1 MAAQAYPISPV
12 KSEEE
17 EIKALYKTL
26 LHPDK
31 AEIIGPDGT
40 RHAIPASVYKVLLSV
55 VSKMQE
61 GKTIALLP
69 IMEELTTQAAANF
82 LGVSRQY
89 LVRLLEENKIPFH
102 RTGTHRRIYFK
113 DVLEFRKKRDS
124 ERQKAIRNLARKE
137 LNEGTYDE
145 FVVPDEE

>member
-1 MAAQAYPISPV
+1 M
-12 KSEEE
+12 
-17 EIKALYKTL
+17 TL
-26 LHPDK
+26 MKGLTL
-31 AEIIGPDGT
+31 IG
-40 RHAIPASVYKVLLSV
+40 
-55 VSKMQE
+55 
-61 GKTIALLP
+61 

-82 LGVSRQY
+82 LGISPQY

-113 DVLEFRKKRDS
+113 DLLEFRKKRDG

-145 FVVPDEE
+145 FVVPDEA